1 MTKNEIKVGARVR
14 FNGRRGQVTGVV
26 VRLKTIERGRKF
38 AKFGLPSIQHQVAE
52 VMPEGESKGLWS
64 VPFRMLTVLGNVASA
79 TVHAAQVEAMDLKE
93 KRRSSEF
100 ARKQAR
106 QNIAS
111 ENGLFDLK
119 VGAAI
124 EVQYKGGV
132 WMTRYFLK
140 HTASGTIGYTSLP
153 YNRALAQQDALD
165 TLLDGNGLFGK
176 KDSQHVRFTPAQF
189 VRIPAAK

>member
-119 VGAAI
+119 VGDAI
-124 EVQYKGGV
+124 EVEFKDVG
-132 WMTRYFLK
+132 WTTRYFVK
-140 HTASGTIGYTSLP
+140 HTASGTVGWTRLP
-153 YNRALAQQDALD
+153 YNRALANQEKMELAL
-165 TLLDGNGLFGK
+165 GIFN
-176 KDSQHVRFTPAQF
+176 DSLRSQAVRFTPAQF